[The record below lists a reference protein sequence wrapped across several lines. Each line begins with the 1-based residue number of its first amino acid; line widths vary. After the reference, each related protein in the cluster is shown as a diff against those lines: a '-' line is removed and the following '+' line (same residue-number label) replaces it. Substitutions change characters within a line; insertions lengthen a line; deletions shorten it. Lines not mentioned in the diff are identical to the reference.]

1 MTRIKTISEI
11 GSLYEKV
18 LDTQQKLVQ
27 EKTQAPVKETF
38 PTAADKKPDIK
49 KLQEKG
55 SDKKAFIF
63 KDSGPSGK
71 DGKSNVGE
79 INDPKY
85 KKNTGVEKFSISL
98 EKTGSKEINNFM
110 SKSIFDKL
118 FEDVMGDDALDLG
131 IKAGPE
137 GAAGDESSDL
147 DLSTGSDTVSVTLD
161 RDVAQ
166 KLHEVLAAALEEGE
180 GESEAEADL
189 GGEVSD
195 EDNEE
200 KKEEKK
206 EEDNEEK
213 ADKEEENE
221 EIAGEAIE
229 AEELGTPV
237 SGKVKG
243 GEPTS
248 PKGTANV
255 VKGTVS
261 SLAKHG
267 KGGDGK
273 VKDGIDGKGTD
284 HGHALVGSGVKGGAP
299 TSPKGRSNVISGVVK
314 GGGKG
319 DQNLFQ
325 AN

>member
-18 LDTQQKLVQ
+18 LDAQQKLVQ
-27 EKTQAPVKETF
+27 EKTQAPIKETF
-38 PTAADKKPDIK
+38 PTAADKKPEVK

-55 SDKKAFIF
+55 SEKKAFIF
-63 KDSGPSGK
+63 KDSGPAGK

-85 KKNTGVEKFSISL
+85 KKNTGIEKYSISL
-98 EKTGSKEINNFM
+98 EKTGSKKINNFM

-137 GAAGDESSDL
+137 GATGDESSDL
-147 DLSTGSDTVSVTLD
+147 DLSTGGDTVSVTLD
-161 RDVAQ
+161 KDVAK

-180 GESEAEADL
+180 TEGESEVEADL
-189 GGEVSD
+189 GGELSD
-195 EDNEE
+195 EDN
-200 KKEEKK
+200 EEKK

-213 ADKEEENE
+213 ADDEENE

-243 GEPTS
+243 GDPTS

-273 VKDGIDGKGTD
+273 VTDKCGNDGDK
-284 HGHALVGSGVKGGAP
+284 GHALVGSGVKGGAA
-299 TSPKGRSNVISGVVK
+299 TSPKGRSNVVSGVVK

>member
-1 MTRIKTISEI
+1 MTRVKSINEI
-11 GSLYEKV
+11 GSAYEEVRKA
-18 LDTQQKLVQ
+18 QQNIVE
-27 EKTQAPVKETF
+27 EKASAPIKETF
-38 PTAADKKPDIK
+38 PKAEDKKPDIK

-55 SDKKAFIF
+55 SDKNAFIF
-63 KDSGPSGK
+63 KDSGPAGK
-71 DGKSNVGE
+71 SGKSNLGE

-85 KKNTGVEKFSISL
+85 KKNTGIEKFSISL

-137 GAAGDESSDL
+137 GAEGDNNSADL
-147 DLSTGSDTVSVTLD
+147 DLSTGGDTVSITLD
-161 RDVAQ
+161 KDVAK
-166 KLHEVLAAALEEGE
+166 KLHEVLMAALDEGE
-180 GESEAEADL
+180 DESEADL
-189 GGEVSD
+189 GSEVSD

-200 KKEEKK
+200 KKE
-206 EEDNEEK
+206 
-213 ADKEEENE
+213 DKEEEKSEEDNE

-237 SGKVKG
+237 SGKVRG

-284 HGHALVGSGVKGGAP
+284 AGHALVGSGVKGGAP
-299 TSPKGRSNVISGVVK
+299 TSPKGRSNVVSGVVK

>member
-27 EKTQAPVKETF
+27 EKTQAPIKETF
-38 PTAADKKPDIK
+38 PIAADKKPDVK
-49 KLQEKG
+49 KLQERG
-55 SDKKAFIF
+55 SEKKAFVF
-63 KDSGPSGK
+63 KDSGPAGK
-71 DGKSNVGE
+71 DGKSNVAE

-98 EKTGSKEINNFM
+98 EKTGSKKINNFM

-147 DLSTGSDTVSVTLD
+147 DLSTGGDTVSITLD
-161 RDVAQ
+161 KDVAK
-166 KLHEVLAAALEEGE
+166 KLHEVLMAALEQGEAE
-180 GESEAEADL
+180 GESEAEGEAEADL

-200 KKEEKK
+200 KKEDK
-206 EEDNEEK
+206 EADEDNEEL
-213 ADKEEENE
+213 
-221 EIAGEAIE
+221 AGEAID
-229 AEELGTPV
+229 AEEIGTPV
-237 SGKVKG
+237 SGKVRG

-255 VKGTVS
+255 VKSTVS

-273 VKDGIDGKGTD
+273 VTDKCGNDGDK
-284 HGHALVGSGVKGGAP
+284 GHALVGSGIKGGAP
-299 TSPKGRSNVISGVVK
+299 TSPKGRNNVVSGVVK

-319 DQNLFQ
+319 DQTLFQ

>member
-18 LDTQQKLVQ
+18 LDAQQKLVQ

-38 PTAADKKPDIK
+38 PTAADKKPDVK

-63 KDSGPSGK
+63 KDSGPAGK

-98 EKTGSKEINNFM
+98 EKTGSKQINNFM

-147 DLSTGSDTVSVTLD
+147 DLSTGGDTVSVTLD
-161 RDVAQ
+161 KDVAH
-166 KLHEVLAAALEEGE
+166 KLLDVLSAALEEGE
-180 GESEAEADL
+180 SESEAEGDAGADL

-200 KKEEKK
+200 KKDDKK
-206 EEDNEEK
+206 E
-213 ADKEEENE
+213 DKEDEENE

-229 AEELGTPV
+229 AEELGIPV

-243 GEPTS
+243 GDPTS

-273 VKDGIDGKGTD
+273 IKDGIDGKGTD
-284 HGHALVGSGVKGGAP
+284 VGHSLVGSGVKGGAP